1 MCVSILDNKA
11 PIQSM
16 VSGRDFNQGST
27 VSQRLE
33 IQQVKEL
40 VTELRFIPMLKKAL
54 AVLKFIDTPIVKYQS
69 D

>member
-1 MCVSILDNKA
+1 
-11 PIQSM
+11 M